1 MLPARL
7 DALENYVRGTLAT
20 SAEEKVKYYREA
32 TRINPAYAQAWL
44 ELGKT
49 YYAQRAYEP
58 AITALG
64 QVQQSSLMSG
74 LMSGAVAREA
84 NFYLGLATYA
94 HGDFAKSEAAFRVRR
109 RAFPAGRGIQQ
120 PRSGRRRAAD
130 RKKPSTISSRAIQN
144 DPSDA

>member
-7 DALENYVRGTLAT
+7 DALENYVRGILAT

-32 TRINPAYAQAWL
+32 TRLNPAYAQAWL

-58 AITALG
+58 AIAALG

-84 NFYLGLATYA
+84 NFYLGLAAYA
-94 HGDFAKSEAAFRVRR
+94 HGDFAKSEAAFQFVAARLPLAEVYNNLGVV
-109 RAFPAGRGIQQ
+109 AVA
-120 PRSGRRRAAD
+120 PRSE
-130 RKKPSTISSRAIQN
+130 KSR
-144 DPSDA
+144 